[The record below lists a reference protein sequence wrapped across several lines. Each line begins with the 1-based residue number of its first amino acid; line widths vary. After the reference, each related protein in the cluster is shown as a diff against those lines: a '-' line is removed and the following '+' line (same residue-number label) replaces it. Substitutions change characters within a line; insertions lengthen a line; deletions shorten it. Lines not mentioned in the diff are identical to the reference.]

1 METVAAASICSM
13 KVIPSIAFNE
23 FSGSAGDVTAR
34 SVKGRTLLNHKAY
47 QPKTKTP
54 AQASSRNSLSK
65 ISRAYKQLTDSQM
78 QSWEVLAKHLKGIST
93 FGKAAELTAHNAF
106 VRINTNR
113 QMAGEDL
120 LVDAPSYLSDIP
132 EVNWESIWVTPS
144 RVLLTGIANP
154 TGTYKLVAKMSA
166 GQGTGVTSGW
176 SKTVVITPGM
186 EDDWGDA
193 GLTELYTEKIGYMPS
208 IGEKVFIE
216 LYWLDPATGLVGET
230 MRTTAICMSEAQAK
244 EKGFTP
250 RVQFLNDMFEDP
262 PMNTELII
270 QILTLLLG
278 GGGVIALFSITER
291 KTKAQIENI
300 NLAINEWQKIV
311 ERCRAELKEAR
322 TSAKEFQDLYM
333 VQFDINTKLRQ
344 ELDEKNTR
352 IAVLTLLRCKKLKC
366 IERESPYGS
375 EINEEIEQ

>member
-1 METVAAASICSM
+1 METVAAARFCSM

-23 FSGSAGDVTAR
+23 FSGSAGDVTTR

-262 PMNTELII
+262 KAHLVSADVEMPGGTSQMVVEGVTDIKGFGSYF
-270 QILTLLLG
+270 TLYSEDTPEEFFEGDTMVFSRSTARPDFKPGIFSVSFRKEYKSGKYRQAMSFSHRAG
-278 GGGVIALFSITER
+278 GY
-291 KTKAQIENI
+291 
-300 NLAINEWQKIV
+300 
-311 ERCRAELKEAR
+311 
-322 TSAKEFQDLYM
+322 D
-333 VQFDINTKLRQ
+333 
-344 ELDEKNTR
+344 
-352 IAVLTLLRCKKLKC
+352 KKS
-366 IERESPYGS
+366 EVFGS
-375 EINEEIEQ
+375 NPIMR